1 MTAYPSWTPAPKPG
15 IVPLHPLS
23 FGTVLGRSFTAL
35 RRNPRVLLG
44 FALPVQAVAN
54 IVLLLAVGAIGWATF
69 SRLDTIPRGSDD
81 YASIMAGSVALTAV
95 TGFVLGL
102 VVTVLTVAVQGVVVA
117 DVAHG
122 VLAEKLSLGA
132 LWRRVRPA
140 LWRLFGYTVLMS
152 VVVTV
157 ALGLVVLAIIAVAV
171 LAWVLAIILIG
182 LCLLGA
188 IPLSLWITTK
198 LLLVPAVLV
207 LEGSGV
213 FAAIARSWRLTRTRF
228 WPTLGVWVLI
238 QFTFGMIAQFVAL
251 PFSLFGGLLS
261 AIVEPTGPSGA
272 TPVIGGLISAGLTQV
287 LTLLIQCVALV
298 VLASAS
304 TLVYIDAR
312 MRHEGLDFDLQS
324 YVDQR
329 QAGAGQADP
338 YRWNIGREI
347 APRPTAP
354 AGFPPPG
361 YAPAGYAPGYAP
373 PGYAPP
379 GYAPTGYAPPGN
391 APTGYPPPGYTP
403 PGYAPTGDA
412 PPHDAPTGDPP
423 PSQDVGAPPSP
434 PSPTDWAAPGGDR

>member
-23 FGTVLGRSFTAL
+23 FGTILGRSFTAL

-54 IVLLLAVGAIGWATF
+54 IVLLLAVGAVAWATF
-69 SRLDTIPRGSDD
+69 SRLDTIPPESDD
-81 YASIMAGSVALTAV
+81 FTSVLAGSAAITGV

-102 VVTVLTVAVQGVVVA
+102 AVTALTVAVQGVVVA

-140 LWRLFGYTVLMS
+140 VWRLLGYTLLTS
-152 VVVTV
+152 VIVTV
-157 ALGLVVLAIIAVAV
+157 ALGLVVLAIFAVST
-171 LAWVLAIILIG
+171 LTWVLAIVLG
-182 LCLLGA
+182 TLCVLGA
-188 IPLSLWITTK
+188 IPLFLWLTTK

-213 FAAIARSWRLTRTRF
+213 LAAVARSWRLTRTRF

-238 QFTFGMIAQFVAL
+238 QFTFGMIAQFVSL
-251 PFSLFGGLLS
+251 PFSLFGGMLS
-261 AIVEPTGPSGA
+261 AIVEPTGAADA
-272 TPVIGGLISAGLTQV
+272 TPVIGAIITAGLTEV
-287 LTLLIQCVALV
+287 VVLLIQCVALV
-298 VLASAS
+298 VLATAS

-338 YRWNIGREI
+338 YRWHVGREI
-347 APRPTAP
+347 APRPGAP
-354 AGFPPPG
+354 VGYGPVGYAPPG
-361 YAPAGYAPGYAP
+361 YAAPGYAAPGYAP
-373 PGYAPP
+373 PGYV
-379 GYAPTGYAPPGN
+379 PTGYAPPG
-391 APTGYPPPGYTP
+391 YSPPGYSP
-403 PGYAPTGDA
+403 PR
-412 PPHDAPTGDPP
+412 HDADPP
-423 PSQDVGAPPSP
+423 PSNDPAPPAPPAPDAPQTSRP
-434 PSPTDWAAPGGDR
+434 SPSPTDWAAPGGDR